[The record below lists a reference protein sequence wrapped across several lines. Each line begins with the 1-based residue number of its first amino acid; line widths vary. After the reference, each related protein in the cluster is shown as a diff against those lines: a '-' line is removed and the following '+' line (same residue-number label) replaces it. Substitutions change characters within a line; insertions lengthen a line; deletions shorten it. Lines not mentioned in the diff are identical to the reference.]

1 MNPYRP
7 GHYAQYRAPYE
18 RPPFTPPG
26 GPPTYGQTS
35 WGGYTSGTLTQ
46 RSAYMASR
54 PDYGIP
60 LGGISPVE
68 KLTTLFIGG
77 ISPGV
82 IDDWM
87 EKILKTCGTLNSWKH
102 QSGNP
107 EIQRGSCWRKVKADE
122 NTRKYLDQYEGLT
135 N

>member
-1 MNPYRP
+1 MLITYYEIYNSMNPYRP

-35 WGGYTSGTLTQ
+35 WGGYTSGTPTQ

-87 EKILKTCGTLNSWKH
+87 EKILKVVVGK
-102 QSGNP
+102 
-107 EIQRGSCWRKVKADE
+107 
-122 NTRKYLDQYEGLT
+122 
-135 N
+135 

>member
-35 WGGYTSGTLTQ
+35 WGGYTSGTPTQ

-77 ISPGV
+77 VSPGV

-87 EKILKTCGTLNSWKH
+87 EKILKVVVGK
-102 QSGNP
+102 
-107 EIQRGSCWRKVKADE
+107 
-122 NTRKYLDQYEGLT
+122 
-135 N
+135 